1 MERAPAPDLGLTDT
15 GPLPALLSALA
26 NNRSGMTVSVTLANI
41 TLRWTE
47 PSNAFSSGVLS

>member
-15 GPLPALLSALA
+15 EPPWALLSALT

-41 TLRWTE
+41 MLRWNE
-47 PSNAFSSGVLS
+47 PDNAFYSEVLS